1 MKRGVIIMRLNN
13 AEYIEVEK
21 ILAGVRTDLGISV
34 REIMQEEMNEK
45 AFFAFLQRTA

>member
-1 MKRGVIIMRLNN
+1 MRLNN

-34 REIMQEEMNEK
+34 KEIMQEEMNEK
-45 AFFAFLQRTA
+45 AYYEFLQRIA